1 MIPKHLVTIKSGA
14 ASSLNAQ
21 TPQSIYPYGFP
32 FTLNLSMG
40 CSFACKFCY
49 SPLALRQ
56 NISSMGREHFF
67 NEVTIR
73 IDIAKSLDKELTR
86 LSYLPQHLKRVQIN
100 EHSDYYLSEVFRELK
115 KYNRDVM
122 IEILD
127 VFQKH
132 WQNDNKWML
141 HILTKS
147 NLILNHISEIKNMKE
162 MIQLEI
168 SFSTPHENQLRAL
181 ELYTPTVKKRLDTI
195 EQLSKEGIFVRV
207 MAMPFYGDVSD
218 LDILKVNTFN
228 AGAQAMKNKAL
239 NYYDWNIIKKAN
251 FDDLVQYKLAKSF
264 GRNDTVISSKYTIK
278 SGEDYLVKGMTVT
291 ISVKMPSAKDWD
303 RESGFNNRTT
313 AITLNKI
320 DMGYTQLNKVD
331 WKYII

>member
-1 MIPKHLVTIKSGA
+1 MKPKHIANIKTSTT
-14 ASSLNAQ
+14 SSLNAQ
-21 TPQSIYPYGFP
+21 TYDSIYPYGFP
-32 FTLNLSMG
+32 FTLNPTMG

-56 NISSMGREHFF
+56 NIFSMGRNHFF
-67 NEVTIR
+67 DEVTIR
-73 IDIAKSLDKELTR
+73 IDIASSLDKELSR
-86 LSYLPQHLKRVQIN
+86 LSYLPQYLKRVQIN

-115 KYNRDVM
+115 KNNRDVM
-122 IEILD
+122 IEILE

-162 MIQLEI
+162 MIQVEI

-195 EQLSKEGIFVRV
+195 EKLSKEGIFVRV

-228 AGAQAMKNKAL
+228 AGAHAIKNKAL

-264 GRNDTVISSKYTIK
+264 GRNDTVISSTHTIK
-278 SGEDYLVKGMTVT
+278 SGEDYLLKGMPVS
-291 ISVKMPSAKDWD
+291 ISVKMPSAKAWD

-320 DMGYTQLNKVD
+320 DMGYAQLNQVD
-331 WKYII
+331 WEYIV